1 MNENEKIPRH
11 PKRQSDWIRQSVLF
25 WSSRTGT
32 PYDERNNLTSAS
44 GSSIETANTDEFDP
58 AVLLQQVEE
67 YEHCL
72 REFSSNL
79 SLSESISE
87 EKSSPHLTL
96 EFPSGSSV
104 KSNPIF
110 RDNCVDE
117 DSGVKKCDANNENRS
132 FESDLREKIAQTLE
146 DDRNTSNINNIKG
159 QSPSN
164 EIKTNIKV
172 VQDTLNE
179 ITNEIKSN
187 EMRFRRDPNEVL
199 RNLLLRIKPPDE
211 YEDTSRSSS
220 ILNED
225 SKCYGHHGDLLK
237 TESKGISFDEKTEV
251 DGSFSKQRIRLKE
264 INNMEFEDEKEHE
277 IDFKS
282 KFSSRDSD
290 CSNNV
295 RSRHQSV
302 SSDSNSPYP
311 SPQNQRSFCSK
322 SKLEEC
328 DSGYSDNIRK
338 DVRKISAPNTE
349 PLKRKEFLLM
359 EEDDL
364 SSDWSPVST
373 LSSTYKSRTST
384 MERPRSLS
392 VPKISFPK
400 LSPKIHGN
408 STGRILTPDKTFENT
423 IDGSYSESELHAIR
437 KFLALTSKYF
447 DQPSPVNEQS
457 SVKFDDEV
465 R

>member
-1 MNENEKIPRH
+1 MNENEKIPRC

-32 PYDERNNLTSAS
+32 PCDERSNLTSAS

-58 AVLLQQVEE
+58 TVLLQQVEE

-79 SLSESISE
+79 SLCESFSE

-110 RDNCVDE
+110 KDSCVDK
-117 DSGVKKCDANNENRS
+117 DSGVKKCDASNANRS

-146 DDRNTSNINNIKG
+146 DDRNTSNINSMKG

-164 EIKTNIKV
+164 EIRANVKV

-187 EMRFRRDPNEVL
+187 EMPFRRDPNEVL

-211 YEDTSRSSS
+211 YEDTSRCSSG
-220 ILNED
+220 LNEN
-225 SKCYGHHGDLLK
+225 SKCFGHHGDLQK
-237 TESKGISFDEKTEV
+237 IESKGISFDEKTEV
-251 DGSFSKQRIRLKE
+251 DGLFSEQHIRLKE
-264 INNMEFEDEKEHE
+264 IDNMEFEDEKECE

-282 KFSSRDSD
+282 KFSSRDSEY
-290 CSNNV
+290 SNNV

-311 SPQNQRSFCSK
+311 SPLNQRSFCSK
-322 SKLEEC
+322 SKPEEC
-328 DSGYSDNIRK
+328 DSGYSDNIPK
-338 DVRKISAPNTE
+338 DVRKTAPNTE

-359 EEDDL
+359 NEDDL

-400 LSPKIHGN
+400 LSPKVHRN
-408 STGRILTPDKTFENT
+408 STGRMLTSDKTFEST
-423 IDGSYSESELHAIR
+423 LDESYSESELHAIR

-457 SVKFDDEV
+457 SIKSDDEV